1 MAIGDN
7 DDTAR
12 DVREHPPG
20 PAKKV
25 GLGGGAP
32 GVVGGDPTKIFPVF
46 YDCPWCGANT
56 RIDDAGNCLAC
67 GKPIK

>member
-1 MAIGDN
+1 MAIGDD

-25 GLGGGAP
+25 GLGGGGS
-32 GVVGGDPTKIFPVF
+32 GVVEGDPTKIFPVF